1 MSISSTTRKAGPYLG
16 NGATTVFAFNFKVFQ
31 ASDVKVILTDAADV
45 DTVQALGT
53 NYSVSLNSN
62 QDVLPGGS
70 VTMLTAPAVN
80 TKLTLTSAVPITQPM
95 VLTNSGGFYPGV
107 LNDSADRQIAI
118 SQQLQDQISRSITIP
133 ITVSGVSTDAPK
145 PEANKVLAWNS
156 TGTALQNIDA
166 STLATIAAYG
176 TGKADVFT
184 GDGSSVNFA
193 LSANPGAVAN
203 LDVSIGGLVQS
214 PTVDFVWVGGT
225 VLTFTSPPPAGSRI
239 LVRYTEALPS
249 GATVDAGSVV
259 GLQEAVEDYAAS
271 SLVAGTNITITYND
285 ATGKI
290 TIASTGGGGGTANA
304 VSFVTAY
311 GGVGDGTT
319 NNNAAIAL
327 AEASAFEIIW
337 LPEGRYVVTTNRDT
351 FTKKYIGP
359 GVLLYPLSYRGAQ
372 NAAAYS
378 ADVAPT
384 ASTAAYG
391 LNATK
396 MTFTDFDYR
405 VVAAGTRR
413 NFTRYYPSGDGSGP
427 AATQYFWAPSTPK
440 FSIFENKGGWSGTSG
455 VLSASVSAGATTCNV
470 TGGVSDWAA
479 RGLIGQQIGFVDP
492 NAYDGVPSEIVTVTG
507 ASGSTLTFTPALAS
521 GYAAGWLLSHGYRT
535 MNAHELKEVTHFGG
549 GDAYA
554 WVGRVVG
561 AYTPLASQQTVFQT
575 ATVGIIG
582 GDMSFARDG
591 NYGTGWECVYDD
603 GSYDSAVIASV
614 NSFERRN
621 DTAARGNSVWLND
634 YAKMDGGGTAYATY
648 GLKPIDGVYVAAVAA
663 RVGLDFTKSRFS
675 VGAVALPLGERI
687 LFDAELPVTPGAGNG
702 WGFVAAVTNNMWI
715 RGGSDGAGKFLQLRN
730 QNNYVYIRPTS
741 NQFTANTDF
750 SIYAVSMGRLNI
762 WDAAASTVVGSI
774 YAGAD
779 GTGDYLDIFQGST
792 YRVRLRGSNAT
803 LNFNGNINAGLDI
816 AAGGAVRAP
825 SGFYINTS
833 VYIFWDG
840 TNLRATK
847 NGGGSSVIIV

>member
-1 MSISSTTRKAGPYLG
+1 M
-16 NGATTVFAFNFKVFQ
+16 
-31 ASDVKVILTDAADV
+31 
-45 DTVQALGT
+45 
-53 NYSVSLNSN
+53 
-62 QDVLPGGS
+62 
-70 VTMLTAPAVN
+70 
-80 TKLTLTSAVPITQPM
+80 
-95 VLTNSGGFYPGV
+95 
-107 LNDSADRQIAI
+107 
-118 SQQLQDQISRSITIP
+118 
-133 ITVSGVSTDAPK
+133 SGVSTDAPK

-156 TGTALQNIDA
+156 AGTGLQNIDA
-166 STLATIAAYG
+166 ITLATIAAYG

-184 GDGSSVNFA
+184 GDGTSVNFA
-193 LSANPGAVAN
+193 LTANPGAVAN

-214 PTVDFVWVGGT
+214 PTLDFVWVGGT

-239 LVRYTEALPS
+239 LVRYTQALPS

-259 GLQEAVEDYAAS
+259 GLQEAVEDYMAG

-304 VSFVTAY
+304 VNFVTAF
-311 GGVGDGTT
+311 GGVNDGVA

-327 AEASAFEIIW
+327 AEASAYEIIW
-337 LPEGRYVVTTNRDT
+337 LPEGRYVVTTNRST

-359 GVLLYPLSYRGAQ
+359 GVLLYPSSYRGAQ

-378 ADVAPT
+378 ANVAPT
-384 ASTAAYG
+384 ATTAAFG
-391 LNATK
+391 INASK

-413 NFTRYYPSGDGSGP
+413 SFDRYYPSGDGTGP
-427 AATQYFWAPSTPK
+427 TATQYYWAPSTPR
-440 FSIFENKGGWSGTSG
+440 FSIFENYGGWSGTSG

-492 NAYDGVPSEIVTVTG
+492 NAYDGIPSEVVTVTG

-521 GYAAGWLLSHGYRT
+521 GYAAGWLISHGYRT
-535 MNAHELKEVTHFGG
+535 MNPHEFKEVTHWGG
-549 GDAYA
+549 GDCYA
-554 WVGRVVG
+554 WLGTVVG
-561 AYTPLASQQTVFQT
+561 AYTALASQQSTFQT

-582 GDMSFARDG
+582 GSLTLVRDG

-603 GSYDSAVIASV
+603 TGTDGAIIASV
-614 NSFERRN
+614 QSFERRN
-621 DTAARGNSVWLND
+621 NTAARDKSVWLND
-634 YAKMDGGGTAYATY
+634 FIKMDGGGTGYAAY

-663 RVGLDFTKSRFS
+663 RTGLDFTRSSFS
-675 VGAVALPLGERI
+675 VGAIALPIGERI
-687 LFDAELPVTPGAGNG
+687 LFDAEMPVTAGSSNG
-702 WGFVAAVTNNMWI
+702 WGFVAGVTNNMWM

-730 QNNYVYIRPTS
+730 QDNYVYIRPTS

-750 SIYAVSMGRLNI
+750 GIYAVSMGRLNI
-762 WDAAASTVVGSI
+762 WNSTATAIIGSL
-774 YAGAD
+774 YAGSDAS
-779 GTGDYLDIFQGST
+779 GDYLDLFQGST
-792 YRVRLRGSNAT
+792 YRMRMRAALGT
-803 LNFNGNINAGLDI
+803 LAFNGTLTANQANINGAVN
-816 AAGGAVRAP
+816 AAGDVVAGIAMRAP
-825 SGFYINTS
+825 SGFYINAN

-847 NGGGSSVIIV
+847 NGGSSSVIIV